1 MNHGMAP
8 GLFGM
13 LWSSGHVRA
22 GVCSCYGLDGSQ
34 TYKRLEQD
42 YIQFRGSVLSLAVR
56 PLVPFPLAEPPRF
69 SSSARK
75 PELESRLL
83 YTGHR
88 MASK

>member
-22 GVCSCYGLDGSQ
+22 GVCSCYRLDGSQ

-42 YIQFRGSVLSLAVR
+42 YIQFRGSVLNPAVGPQR
-56 PLVPFPLAEPPRF
+56 KGETRRF
-69 SSSARK
+69 S
-75 PELESRLL
+75 
-83 YTGHR
+83 TGNDVLVG
-88 MASK
+88 

>member
-34 TYKRLEQD
+34 TYKAFGTGLHSVSRFSAQP
-42 YIQFRGSVLSLAVR
+42 RGS
-56 PLVPFPLAEPPRF
+56 
-69 SSSARK
+69 SAAK
-75 PELESRLL
+75 
-83 YTGHR
+83 G
-88 MASK
+88 